1 MKKISHLREELDKW
15 ENLEKK
21 VKELEE
27 MASLAEEDKEWEKE
41 FNTSI
46 EAVEKEL
53 ANREFTVLLNNR
65 YDRLPAILFLHAG
78 AGGTE
83 SCDWVDMLL
92 RMYLR
97 WAERRN
103 FKTEILDLIPGE
115 EVGLRSAV
123 VSVEGEYAYG
133 FLKSEKGIHRLVR
146 ISPFDANRRR
156 HTSFAL
162 VDVLPQV
169 EEGVEVEIKPD
180 DLKIDTYR
188 ASGPGGQHVN
198 VTDSA
203 VRITHIPTGIVVQC
217 QAERSQHQNRE
228 RALKIL
234 KAKLFDYYEKKRKE
248 ELEKIKGE
256 KHDIA
261 WGNQIR
267 SYILHPYNLVKDH
280 RTGEE
285 DTNPQKV
292 LDGEIDHFIQKYL
305 SQYLSKGEEVSEKS
319 GTQSSRDS

>member
-53 ANREFTVLLNNR
+53 ADREFTLLLNGK

-97 WAERRN
+97 WAERKN

-169 EEGVEVEIKPD
+169 EEGVEVEIRPE

-234 KAKLFDYYEKKRKE
+234 QAKLFDYYEKKRKE

>member
-53 ANREFTVLLNNR
+53 ADREFTLLLNGK

-97 WAERRN
+97 WAERKN

-169 EEGVEVEIKPD
+169 EEGVEVEIKPE

-234 KAKLFDYYEKKRKE
+234 QAKLFDYYEKKRKE

-305 SQYLSKGEEVSEKS
+305 SQYLSEREEVSEKS

>member
-1 MKKISHLREELDKW
+1 MKEISRLREELDKW
-15 ENLEKK
+15 KTLEEKI
-21 VKELEE
+21 KELED
-27 MASLAEEDKEWEKE
+27 MALLAEEDEEWVKEFDASIEAIEKELKEKE
-41 FNTSI
+41 F
-46 EAVEKEL
+46 
-53 ANREFTVLLNNR
+53 RLLLQGK
-65 YDRLPAILFLHAG
+65 YDSLPAILFLHAG

-97 WAERRN
+97 WAERKG
-103 FKTEILDLIPGE
+103 FKAEILDLIPGE

-133 FLKSEKGIHRLVR
+133 FLKTEKGIHRLVR

-169 EEGVEVEIKPD
+169 EEDIEVEIKPEE
-180 DLKIDTYR
+180 LKIDTYR

-203 VRITHIPTGIVVQC
+203 VRITHLPTGIISQC

-234 KAKLFDYYEKKRKE
+234 KAKLFDYYESKRKE
-248 ELEKIKGE
+248 ELEKVRGE

-280 RTGEE
+280 RSGIE
-285 DTNPQKV
+285 DPNPQRV
-292 LDGEIDHFIQKYL
+292 LDGDIDHFIEGFL
-305 SQYLSKGEEVSEKS
+305 SHSLSKQGSKES
-319 GTQSSRDS
+319 